1 MTKCLK
7 IIIAGSFPDS
17 FLRDFIQKHARTLEL
32 EGVAQALPDGTIR
45 VLVCGLKD
53 PVDSFLDALHKGIG
67 KAVPEMVEVEPF
79 VKDRDFRGVFRV
91 LEG

>member
-7 IIIAGSFPDS
+7 IVMSGNFPEG
-17 FLRDFIQKHARTLEL
+17 FLRDFIQKHARALEL

-45 VLVCGLKD
+45 ILVCGLKD
-53 PVDSFLDALHKGIG
+53 SVDHFLDALHKGADKEI
-67 KAVPEMVEVEPF
+67 PEMVDIEPF
-79 VKDRDFRGVFRV
+79 VKDRDFRGIFRV

>member
-7 IIIAGSFPDS
+7 IVLSGNFPDG
-17 FLRDFIQKHARTLEL
+17 FLRDFILKHARNLEL
-32 EGVAQALPDGTIR
+32 EGVAQSLSDGTIR
-45 VLVCGLKD
+45 VLVCGMKD
-53 PVDSFLDALHKGIG
+53 PVDHFLDALHKGVG
-67 KAVPEMVEVEPF
+67 KVVPEMVEVEPF

>member
-7 IIIAGSFPDS
+7 IILSGSFPEG
-17 FLRDFIQKHARTLEL
+17 FVRDFVLKHARNLEL
-32 EGVAQALPDGTIR
+32 EGIAQALPDGTIR

-53 PVDSFLDALHKGIG
+53 PVDHFLDALHKGEG
-67 KAVPEMVEVEPF
+67 KIIPEGVEVEPF

>member
-1 MTKCLK
+1 MS
-7 IIIAGSFPDS
+7 GSFPDG
-17 FLRDFIQKHARTLEL
+17 FARDFVLKHARNLDL

-45 VLVCGLKD
+45 ILVCGLKD
-53 PVDSFLDALHKGIG
+53 PVDHFLDALHKGAG
-67 KAVPEMVEVEPF
+67 NVVPEMVEVEPF